1 MTTEKKERTWTDEE
15 WTTATKP
22 LEEWCEKHADNDD
35 MEDVIEIVEL
45 NVKRGA
51 KKASKR
57 LKCWNSLLLE
67 MRDIEDSPIGGKGA
81 MSKYPQNVQTSLKT
95 IREKLIEERTLAFGE
110 MTSKVMFRR
119 KTEGEG
125 DDKTQTWISYVDAND
140 EATAWANGRISMLKK
155 AFDEERWNGT
165 LEGLDSMTE
174 SAKTETTEATEET
187 ESPNEVDSQ

>member
-1 MTTEKKERTWTDEE
+1 MTTEKKERTWTDDE

-67 MRDIEDSPIGGKGA
+67 MRDIDDSPIGGKGA
-81 MSKYPQNVQTSLKT
+81 LSKYPQEVQASLKT
-95 IREKLIEERTLAFGE
+95 IRETLIVENTLGFGN

-125 DDKTQTWISYVDAND
+125 DDKTTTWHSYKDAND
-140 EATAWANGRISMLKK
+140 YATSWANGRIQALKK

-174 SAKTETTEATEET
+174 SATIETTEKTEESDTPT
-187 ESPNEVDSQ
+187 EDDSQ